1 MGLNFRKSIN
11 LGKGLRLNLSK
22 SGVGASWGVPGFRV
36 SKTAT
41 GQTRT
46 TVGIP
51 GTGLSYTNN
60 IGSKSKKAAKSKAKT
75 EKPAKEKA
83 PRTKTKSAE
92 EKPARTARAA
102 EPVVTATPV
111 STSTGRAVPMGS
123 SGRAVPVGA
132 GNVPTQAQ
140 AQAPAPERTPL
151 SHDRLKTIHR
161 SADEAI
167 DWNEIASSPDP
178 TGDMYDPELW
188 DYCHKASAGILKGDI
203 DTYLQVIQDLNPYDD
218 LLDLGGGFEFGTD
231 SPMSMTIEFTARTD
245 EVMPDPKSM
254 DKKAY
259 FDLLQDYV
267 CSVTIRAA
275 RDTFALLPVNFVTV
289 NAVDGGKTVLSV
301 AFDRPNFQKLRFGM
315 SDPSDI
321 VEQFEHNMKF
331 TAGKG
336 FSPVKEL

>member
-51 GTGLSYTNN
+51 GTGLSYTNTV
-60 IGSKSKKAAKSKAKT
+60 GSKSKKAAKAKT
-75 EKPAKEKA
+75 KAEKPAKEKTA
-83 PRTKTKSAE
+83 KAKTKAND
-92 EKPARTARAA
+92 EKKTKTARAA
-102 EPVVTATPV
+102 EPAVTPV
-111 STSTGRAVPMGS
+111 TTSTGRAVPVGG
-123 SGRAVPVGA
+123 SGRAVPMG
-132 GNVPTQAQ
+132 GSSRAQ
-140 AQAPAPERTPL
+140 AAAAARSPL
-151 SHDRLKTIHR
+151 SHDQLKTIHR

-167 DWNEIASSPDP
+167 DWNEIASSPTP

-218 LLDLGGGFEFGTD
+218 LLDLGSGFEFGTD

-245 EVMPDPKSM
+245 EVMPDPAEM
-254 DKKAY
+254 DKKEY
-259 FDLLQDYV
+259 YDLLQDYI

-275 RDTFALLPVNFVTV
+275 RDTFALLPVNYVTV

-301 AFDRPNFQKLRFGM
+301 SFDRPNFQKLRFGM

-321 VEQFEHNMKF
+321 VESFEHNMKF
-331 TAGKG
+331 SATKG

>member
-1 MGLNFRKSIN
+1 MGLNFRKSVS

-22 SGVGASWGVPGFRV
+22 SGVGASWGIPGFRV

-51 GTGLSYTNN
+51 GTGLSYTNTV
-60 IGSKSKKAAKSKAKT
+60 GSKSKKTAKSKTKT
-75 EKPAKEKA
+75 EKPAKEKTT
-83 PRTKTKSAE
+83 RTKAAE
-92 EKPARTARAA
+92 ETPAKTSRTRAA
-102 EPVVTATPV
+102 EPVVTPV
-111 STSTGRAVPMGS
+111 STSTGRAVPMGG
-123 SGRAVPVGA
+123 SGRAVPMSA
-132 GNVPTQAQ
+132 GGST
-140 AQAPAPERTPL
+140 AQAPAVRASL
-151 SHDRLKTIHR
+151 SHDQLKTIHR

-167 DWNEIASSPDP
+167 DWNEIASSPKP
-178 TGDMYDPELW
+178 TDEMYDPELW

-218 LLDLGGGFEFGTD
+218 LLDLGSGFEFGTD
-231 SPMSMTIEFTARTD
+231 SPMAMTIEFTARTD
-245 EVMPDPKSM
+245 EVMPDPAGM
-254 DKKAY
+254 DKKEY
-259 FDLLQDYV
+259 FDLLQDYI

-275 RDTFALLPVNFVTV
+275 RDTFALLPVNYVTV
-289 NAVDGGKTVLSV
+289 NAVDGGKTILSV
-301 AFDRPNFQKLRFGM
+301 SFDRPNFQKLRFGM

-321 VEQFEHNMKF
+321 IEGFEHNMKF

>member
-1 MGLNFRKSIN
+1 MGLNFRKSVN

-22 SGVGASWGVPGFRV
+22 SGVGASWGIPGFRV

-60 IGSKSKKAAKSKAKT
+60 IGSKSKKAAKAKT
-75 EKPAKEKA
+75 KAEKPAKEKTTRSKA
-83 PRTKTKSAE
+83 SEEQTVKTSRT
-92 EKPARTARAA
+92 RTA
-102 EPVVTATPV
+102 EPAVTPV
-111 STSTGRAVPMGS
+111 STSTGRAVPVGGT
-123 SGRAVPVGA
+123 GRAVPMSAGGA
-132 GNVPTQAQ
+132 ATAAAVT
-140 AQAPAPERTPL
+140 RSSL
-151 SHDRLKTIHR
+151 SHEQLRTIHR

-167 DWNEIASSPDP
+167 DWNEIASSPAP
-178 TGDMYDPELW
+178 TDDMYDPELW
-188 DYCHKASAGILKGDI
+188 DYCYKASAGILKGDI

-245 EVMPDPKSM
+245 EVMPDPAGM
-254 DKKAY
+254 DKKEY
-259 FDLLQDYV
+259 FDLMQDYI

-275 RDTFALLPVNFVTV
+275 RDTFALLPVNYVTV
-289 NAVDGGKTVLSV
+289 NAVDGGKTILSV
-301 AFDRPNFQKLRFGM
+301 SFDRPNFQKLRFGM

-321 VEQFEHNMKF
+321 VEGFEHNMKF
-331 TAGKG
+331 TSGKG

>member
-1 MGLNFRKSIN
+1 MGLNFRKSVS

-22 SGVGASWGVPGFRV
+22 SGVGASWGIPGFRV

-51 GTGLSYTNN
+51 GSGLSYTNT
-60 IGSKSKKAAKSKAKT
+60 IGSKSKKAAKTKAKA
-75 EKPAKEKA
+75 EKPAKEKPAKTA
-83 PRTKTKSAE
+83 PAE
-92 EKPARTARAA
+92 ERPSRISRLREETAAA
-102 EPVVTATPV
+102 EPV
-111 STSTGRAVPMGS
+111 STSTGRAVPVGG
-123 SGRAVPVGA
+123 SGRAVPMSA
-132 GNVPTQAQ
+132 GGRAETSATV
-140 AQAPAPERTPL
+140 RSPL
-151 SHDRLKTIHR
+151 SHERLKTIHR
-161 SADEAI
+161 STDEAI
-167 DWNEIASSPDP
+167 DWSEIASSSSP
-178 TGDMYDPELW
+178 TDDMYDPELW
-188 DYCHKASAGILKGDI
+188 DYCHRVSAGILKGDI

-254 DKKAY
+254 DKKEY
-259 FDLLQDYV
+259 FDLLQDYI

-289 NAVDGGKTVLSV
+289 NAVDGGSTVLSV
-301 AFDRPNFQKLRFGM
+301 TFDRPNFQRLRFGM
-315 SDPSDI
+315 SDPSDLI
-321 VEQFEHNMKF
+321 EGFEHNMKF
-331 TAGKG
+331 TSGRG